1 MFFNLEKFM
10 IQSFLL
16 AWKNAF
22 VFKGKTSR
30 KDFWFYILANT
41 ILSITLNI
49 TQNLLTNLQYASL
62 PSDSL
67 VNDFSLLSE
76 IFAVLSQTIQIIS
89 FFYLL
94 GSLIVS
100 LSIQVRRLNDISK
113 KWVWIFIQI
122 IPILGSIYYVYL
134 MCQPSI
140 SVNSQE

>member
-1 MFFNLEKFM
+1 M

-30 KDFWFYILANT
+30 KDFWFYQLASI

-49 TQNLLTNLQYASL
+49 TQNLFVNLQYASL

-67 VNDFSLLSE
+67 VNDFSLLSV
-76 IFAVLSQTIQIIS
+76 IFAVLSQTILIIS

-94 GSLIVS
+94 GSLIVG

-122 IPILGSIYYVYL
+122 IPILGSIYFIYL

-140 SVNSQE
+140 AANLKE

>member
-1 MFFNLEKFM
+1 M

-22 VFKGKTSR
+22 VFTGRTSR
-30 KDFWFYILANT
+30 KDFWFYQLASI

-49 TQNLLTNLQYASL
+49 TQNLFVNLQYASL

-67 VNDFSLLSE
+67 VNDFSLLSV
-76 IFAVLSQTIQIIS
+76 IFAVFSQIILIIS

-94 GSLIVS
+94 GSLIVG

-122 IPILGSIYYVYL
+122 IPILGSIYFIYL

>member
-1 MFFNLEKFM
+1 M

-22 VFKGKTSR
+22 VFTGRTSR
-30 KDFWFYILANT
+30 KDFWFYQLASI

-49 TQNLLTNLQYASL
+49 TQNLFANLQYASL

-122 IPILGSIYYVYL
+122 IPILGSIYYIYL

>member
-1 MFFNLEKFM
+1 MEKCFFF
-10 IQSFLL
+10 S
-16 AWKNAF
+16 
-22 VFKGKTSR
+22 GRTSR
-30 KDFWFYILANT
+30 KDFWFYQLASI

-67 VNDFSLLSE
+67 VNDFSLLSV
-76 IFAVLSQTIQIIS
+76 IFAVFSQIILIIS

-94 GSLIVS
+94 GSLIVG

-122 IPILGSIYYVYL
+122 IPILGSIYYIYL

>member
-1 MFFNLEKFM
+1 M

-30 KDFWFYILANT
+30 KDFWFFILANT
-41 ILSITLNI
+41 ILSITLSI
-49 TQNLLTNLQYASL
+49 TQNLFENLAYTLPLSL
-62 PSDSL
+62 S
-67 VNDFSLLSE
+67 SE
-76 IFAVLSQTIQIIS
+76 IFLFISQTIQIIS

-122 IPILGSIYYVYL
+122 IPILGSIYFIYL

-140 SVNSQE
+140 AANSQE

>member
-1 MFFNLEKFM
+1 M

-22 VFKGKTSR
+22 VFTGRTSR
-30 KDFWFYILANT
+30 KDFWFYQLASI

-62 PSDSL
+62 PTDSL
-67 VNDFSLLSE
+67 VNDFSLLSV
-76 IFAVLSQTIQIIS
+76 IFAVFSQIILIIS

-94 GSLIVS
+94 GSLIVG

-122 IPILGSIYYVYL
+122 IPILGSIYYIYL

>member
-1 MFFNLEKFM
+1 M

-22 VFKGKTSR
+22 VFTGRTSR
-30 KDFWFYILANT
+30 KDFWFYQLASI

-49 TQNLLTNLQYASL
+49 TQNLFVNLQYASL

-67 VNDFSLLSE
+67 VNDFSLLSV
-76 IFAVLSQTIQIIS
+76 IFAVFSQIILIIS

-94 GSLIVS
+94 GSLIVG

-122 IPILGSIYYVYL
+122 IPILGSIYYIYL

>member
-1 MFFNLEKFM
+1 M

-30 KDFWFYILANT
+30 KDFWFYQLASI

-49 TQNLLTNLQYASL
+49 TQNLLANLQYASL
-62 PSDSL
+62 PRDSL
-67 VNDFSLLSE
+67 VNDFSLLSV
-76 IFAVLSQTIQIIS
+76 IFAVFSQIILIIS

-94 GSLIVS
+94 GSLIVG

>member
-1 MFFNLEKFM
+1 M

-22 VFKGKTSR
+22 VFTGRTSR
-30 KDFWFYILANT
+30 KDFWFYQLASI

-67 VNDFSLLSE
+67 VNDFSLLSV
-76 IFAVLSQTIQIIS
+76 IFAVFSQIILIIS

-94 GSLIVS
+94 GSLIVG

-122 IPILGSIYYVYL
+122 IPILGSIYYIYL
-134 MCQPSI
+134 MSQPSI
-140 SVNSQE
+140 AANSQE

>member
-1 MFFNLEKFM
+1 MLLKEKFM

-30 KDFWFYILANT
+30 KDFWFFILANT
-41 ILSITLNI
+41 ILSITLSI
-49 TQNLLTNLQYASL
+49 TQNLFENLAYTLPLSL
-62 PSDSL
+62 I
-67 VNDFSLLSE
+67 SE
-76 IFAVLSQTIQIIS
+76 IFLFLSQTIQIIS

-122 IPILGSIYYVYL
+122 IPILGSIYFIYL

>member
-1 MFFNLEKFM
+1 M

-30 KDFWFYILANT
+30 KDFWFYQLASI

-49 TQNLLTNLQYASL
+49 TQNLFVNLQYASL

-67 VNDFSLLSE
+67 VNDFSLLSV
-76 IFAVLSQTIQIIS
+76 IFAVFSQIILIIS

-94 GSLIVS
+94 GSLIVG

-122 IPILGSIYYVYL
+122 IPIFGSIYFIYL
-134 MCQPSI
+134 MFQPSI
-140 SVNSQE
+140 AANSQE

>member
-1 MFFNLEKFM
+1 M

-22 VFKGKTSR
+22 VFTGRTSR
-30 KDFWFYILANT
+30 KDFWFYQLASI

-67 VNDFSLLSE
+67 VNDFSLLSV
-76 IFAVLSQTIQIIS
+76 IFAVFSQIILIIS

-94 GSLIVS
+94 GSLIVG

-122 IPILGSIYYVYL
+122 IPILGSIYFIYL
-134 MCQPSI
+134 MCQPSFDA
-140 SVNSQE
+140 NSQE

>member
-1 MFFNLEKFM
+1 M

-22 VFKGKTSR
+22 VFTGRTSR
-30 KDFWFYILANT
+30 KDFWFYQLASI

-122 IPILGSIYYVYL
+122 IPILGSIYFIYL

-140 SVNSQE
+140 SANSQE

>member
-1 MFFNLEKFM
+1 M

-41 ILSITLNI
+41 ILSITLSI
-49 TQNLLTNLQYASL
+49 TQNLFENLAYTLPLSL
-62 PSDSL
+62 I
-67 VNDFSLLSE
+67 SE
-76 IFAVLSQTIQIIS
+76 IFLFLSQIIQIIS

-122 IPILGSIYYVYL
+122 IPILGSIYFIYL

-140 SVNSQE
+140 SANSQE

>member
-1 MFFNLEKFM
+1 M

-22 VFKGKTSR
+22 VFTARTSR
-30 KDFWFYILANT
+30 KDFWFYQLASI

-67 VNDFSLLSE
+67 VNDFSLLSV
-76 IFAVLSQTIQIIS
+76 IFAVLSQTILIIS

-94 GSLIVS
+94 GNLIVS

-122 IPILGSIYYVYL
+122 IPILGSIYYIYL

>member
-1 MFFNLEKFM
+1 M

-30 KDFWFYILANT
+30 KDFWFYILANA
-41 ILSITLNI
+41 ILSITLRI
-49 TQNLLTNLQYASL
+49 TQNLFENLTYTLS
-62 PSDSL
+62 STL
-67 VNDFSLLSE
+67 VSE
-76 IFAVLSQTIQIIS
+76 IFLFLSQIIQIIA
-89 FFYLL
+89 FFYFL

-122 IPILGSIYYVYL
+122 IPILGSIYFIYL

-140 SVNSQE
+140 AANSQE

>member
-1 MFFNLEKFM
+1 M

-22 VFKGKTSR
+22 VFTGRTSR
-30 KDFWFYILANT
+30 KDFWFYQLASI

-67 VNDFSLLSE
+67 VNDFSLLSV
-76 IFAVLSQTIQIIS
+76 IFAVFSQIILIIS

-94 GSLIVS
+94 GSFIVG

-122 IPILGSIYYVYL
+122 IPILGSIYYIYL

>member
-1 MFFNLEKFM
+1 M

-30 KDFWFYILANT
+30 KDFWFYQVASI

-49 TQNLLTNLQYASL
+49 TQNLFVNLQYASL

-67 VNDFSLLSE
+67 VNDFSLLSV
-76 IFAVLSQTIQIIS
+76 IFAAFSQIILIIS

-94 GSLIVS
+94 GSLIVG

-122 IPILGSIYYVYL
+122 IPILGSIYFIYL

-140 SVNSQE
+140 AANLKE

>member
-1 MFFNLEKFM
+1 M

-41 ILSITLNI
+41 ILSITLSI
-49 TQNLLTNLQYASL
+49 TQNLFENLAYTLPLSL
-62 PSDSL
+62 I
-67 VNDFSLLSE
+67 SE
-76 IFAVLSQTIQIIS
+76 IFLFLSQTIQIIS

-94 GSLIVS
+94 GSLIVN

-122 IPILGSIYYVYL
+122 IPILGSIYFIYL

-140 SVNSQE
+140 SANSQE

>member
-1 MFFNLEKFM
+1 M

-30 KDFWFYILANT
+30 KDFWFYQLAS
-41 ILSITLNI
+41 IIISITLNI
-49 TQNLLTNLQYASL
+49 TQNLLANLQYASL

-67 VNDFSLLSE
+67 TNDFSLFSV
-76 IFAVLSQTIQIIS
+76 IFAVFSQTIVIIS

-94 GSLIVS
+94 GSLIVG

-122 IPILGSIYYVYL
+122 IPILGSIYYIYL

>member
-1 MFFNLEKFM
+1 M

-30 KDFWFYILANT
+30 KDFWFYQLASI

-67 VNDFSLLSE
+67 VNDFSLLSV
-76 IFAVLSQTIQIIS
+76 IFAVFSQIILIIS

-94 GSLIVS
+94 GSLIVG

-122 IPILGSIYYVYL
+122 IPILGSIYYIYL

-140 SVNSQE
+140 STNSQE